1 MSSDDLNDFFDE
13 GDLTVTADFL
23 AAAKNFDIAAI
34 EELQSF
40 LEGVHLYA
48 KAKAILQK
56 NEIALVGKR
65 AALNFALM
73 KKFQG
78 KEKYKVPKFHEVRR
92 SNPEEDAE
100 DQ

>member
-1 MSSDDLNDFFDE
+1 MCSDDLNDFFDE

-23 AAAKNFDIAAI
+23 AAVKNFDVTAI

-40 LEGVHLYA
+40 FAGVHLFA

-65 AALNFALM
+65 AALNYALM
-73 KKFQG
+73 KKSQS
-78 KEKYKVPKFHEVRR
+78 K
-92 SNPEEDAE
+92 
-100 DQ
+100 

>member
-1 MSSDDLNDFFDE
+1 MCSDDLNDFFDE

-23 AAAKNFDIAAI
+23 GAVKNFDVTAI

-40 LEGVHLYA
+40 FEGVHLFA

-65 AALNFALM
+65 AALNYALM
-73 KKFQG
+73 KKFQS
-78 KEKYKVPKFHEVRR
+78 KEKYKVPKFHDVRR
-92 SNPEEDAE
+92 SNSEEDA
-100 DQ
+100 DDL